1 MVMVQRWKK
10 ESYEGPVTHRVYYND
25 ELVHEFSTD
34 GDEESIR
41 QILDI
46 NKKPYDSI
54 EKLRVE

>member
-34 GDEESIR
+34 GDEESIKE
-41 QILDI
+41 ILKI
-46 NKKPYDSI
+46 NNKPFDSI
-54 EKLRVE
+54 QAA